1 MTASKKKPRK
11 RSTIKNAVA
20 IDRIDKMI
28 PLIIENVRI
37 AIKLESALDTGNEV
51 IREIRGDAEHGPH
64 WYGANCYNTVINS
77 VTLNLALTL
86 AKLSDPG
93 AKRMRPNKRD
103 VASIPLLLR
112 LIKQK
117 RCRSA
122 LIKRAH
128 DWTPQIADLAS
139 EHEAT
144 VLREIDAAV
153 AVYTGL
159 MSNHEGRTAAATLKG
174 FRDKKLA
181 HSLINAVLKALPR
194 FEQLF
199 LLLNTAMEITAH
211 TRLAVLGESW
221 DPEDF
226 RIEGRRQ
233 GKAFWEP
240 AIRAVIEA
248 EKN

>member
-86 AKLSDPG
+86 AKLFDPG

-174 FRDKKLA
+174 NCRDKKLCA
-181 HSLINAVLKALPR
+181 QPDQRCLKGAPSVRAALPFAEHR
-194 FEQLF
+194 DGDHSPHEACCSWGELGCHRR
-199 LLLNTAMEITAH
+199 LPDRRTTAGEG
-211 TRLAVLGESW
+211 VLGTCDESG
-221 DPEDF
+221 D
-226 RIEGRRQ
+226 
-233 GKAFWEP
+233 
-240 AIRAVIEA
+240 
-248 EKN
+248 

>member
-86 AKLSDPG
+86 ARLFDPG

-181 HSLINAVLKALPR
+181 HSLIDAV
-194 FEQLF
+194 
-199 LLLNTAMEITAH
+199 
-211 TRLAVLGESW
+211 
-221 DPEDF
+221 
-226 RIEGRRQ
+226 
-233 GKAFWEP
+233 
-240 AIRAVIEA
+240 
-248 EKN
+248 